1 MSFSDCL
8 KFSLSQ
14 EGGWS
19 DNPLDSGGCTNFGI
33 TLPVYQAWAQNY
45 SLACTDLFLIPQTDV
60 AKLYFDKYWTPIQ
73 GDALPI
79 GPNLMVYDMAVNA
92 GVYGSSR
99 IFQQVLGVAADGVLG
114 FHTVAA
120 IAGHNDVQLVRALG
134 AAQAMYYR
142 SRASF
147 ATFGKG
153 WLNRVAARQ
162 MTALAMI
169 SLALTNLPPVVKL
182 RTI

>member
-1 MSFSDCL
+1 MPFADCL
-8 KFSLSQ
+8 KFTLAE
-14 EGGWS
+14 EGGYS
-19 DNPLDSGGCTNFGI
+19 DNPLDAGHCTMQGI
-33 TLPVYQAWAQNY
+33 TLSVYQAWAQNY
-45 SLACTDLFLIPQTDV
+45 GLTCADLFLIADADV

-73 GDALPI
+73 GDVLPV
-79 GPNLMVYDMAVNA
+79 GANLMIFDMAVNA

-99 IFQQVLGVAADGVLG
+99 ILQQVLGVAVDGMLG

-120 IAGHNDVQLVRALG
+120 IAGRNDVQLVKTLG

-162 MTALAMI
+162 MMALTMI
-169 SLALTNLPPVVKL
+169 ELALTNLPPVVKL